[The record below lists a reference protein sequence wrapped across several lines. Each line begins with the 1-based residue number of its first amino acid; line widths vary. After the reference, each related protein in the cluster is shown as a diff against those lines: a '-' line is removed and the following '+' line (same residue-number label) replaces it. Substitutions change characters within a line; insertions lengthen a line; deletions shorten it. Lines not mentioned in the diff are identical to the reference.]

1 MCMYLYVNVFMTQ
14 NNNLLKDFI
23 TMDEDMFDLDR
34 FVDEQDRYSYDDSF
48 DIEYDDEYGS
58 DDHEYDQ

>member
-1 MCMYLYVNVFMTQ
+1 
-14 NNNLLKDFI
+14 
-23 TMDEDMFDLDR
+23 MDEDMFDLDR

>member
-1 MCMYLYVNVFMTQ
+1 
-14 NNNLLKDFI
+14 
-23 TMDEDMFDLDR
+23 MDEDMFDLDR

-48 DIEYDDEYGS
+48 DDEYGH